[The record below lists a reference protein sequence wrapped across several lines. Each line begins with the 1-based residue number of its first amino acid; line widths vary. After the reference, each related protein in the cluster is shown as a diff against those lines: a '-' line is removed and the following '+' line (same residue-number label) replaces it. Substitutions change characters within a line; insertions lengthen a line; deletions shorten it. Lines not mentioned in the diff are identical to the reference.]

1 MAVAAS
7 NRWARPATSVAGL
20 PRWLIQ
26 PARPACH
33 ASSAAST
40 GRTR

>member
-1 MAVAAS
+1 MVMAAS
-7 NRWARPATSVAGL
+7 NRRARPATSAAGL

-26 PARPACH
+26 PARPACQV
-33 ASSAAST
+33 SSAAST

>member
-7 NRWARPATSVAGL
+7 SRRARPATSLAGL

-33 ASSAAST
+33 ASTAAST
-40 GRTR
+40 GRIR